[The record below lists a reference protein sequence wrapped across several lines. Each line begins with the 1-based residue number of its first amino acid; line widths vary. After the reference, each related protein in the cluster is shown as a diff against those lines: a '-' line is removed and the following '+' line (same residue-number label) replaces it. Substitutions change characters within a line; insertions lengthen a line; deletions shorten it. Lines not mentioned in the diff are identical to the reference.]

1 MEPGPRGERRVRVRE
16 LNGAFAILL
25 VAGLFA
31 VGDWWAVATRR
42 KPLEYVCKPATLA
55 ALIGAAAALDPRNG
69 SARAWVVVAL
79 AFSLA
84 GDVFL
89 MLPQDLFVPGLASFL
104 VGHIAYV
111 VALTRDAGSA
121 GALVVAAVVTVV
133 VVAIVARP
141 ILGAVWQGD
150 DPALRAPVV
159 LYIVAIGAM
168 ATTALATGRP
178 LAMVGASLFV
188 ASDATI
194 AWNRFVRALPWAPL
208 FIIVTYHLAQAGLVI
223 SVAR

>member
-1 MEPGPRGERRVRVRE
+1 MVAA
-16 LNGAFAILL
+16 AFA
-25 VAGLFA
+25 A
-31 VGDWWAVATRR
+31 GDWWAVATRR
-42 KPLEYVCKPATLA
+42 KALEYICKPATLA
-55 ALIGAAAALDPRNG
+55 ALLAAAVALDPRNA

-111 VALTRDAGSA
+111 VALTRDGGSA
-121 GALVVAAVVTVV
+121 GAVVVAALVTAVVLAV
-133 VVAIVARP
+133 VARP
-141 ILGAVWQGD
+141 ILRAVWRGD
-150 DPALRAPVV
+150 DPALRVPVV
-159 LYIVAIGAM
+159 LYMAAIGAM

-178 LAMVGASLFV
+178 LAIVGAALFV

-194 AWNRFVRALPWAPL
+194 AWNRFVRPLAWAPL
-208 FIIVTYHLAQAGLVI
+208 FIIVTYHLAQAGLVA
-223 SVAR
+223 SLVR